1 MTPGRGGARD
11 ALLRALALA
20 PLLSIV
26 AYGVVLAQRVPSL
39 VHDTA
44 TSDSVGPMVIAESL
58 PSAHS
63 GSTVVMG
70 NAAHYTT
77 LWFDEA
83 TRWLPGH
90 DVVWQAMPYVLSL
103 LGLLLLAATVRR
115 LAGWRAALITLG
127 IGMATPPLLLLPLLA
142 QAYHSTTFVNGIVL
156 AALLVWLAMVRDLR
170 APRVIAAAAVL
181 AVVTGL
187 DVASDP
193 LLLVT
198 GVAPFAAA
206 AALAA
211 WRRRSRRAV
220 ETLFAAA
227 GVVAIA
233 LVAAGA
239 TVLVMRHQ
247 GFQVQG
253 LPLTLAS
260 PARANDNATL
270 LGHLLLDMANGR
282 LSLHDL
288 GDLGLL
294 RLLCGVLIVAAALVP
309 LSMLLRLLQ
318 PLHLLRRPQTS
329 SPPNHR
335 DSRERGDG
343 GAPIEGR
350 DVFLAFW
357 GCTALFT
364 AIAFIATTLPIDRNS
379 IRYLPPLFYAIAA
392 TVPFVAMRSR
402 AARAAIAGA
411 VAVVGLTGAVL
422 LHRASLVADFNVQP
436 QHGEALLATLEQ
448 HGLHRGYAGYWQAN
462 LVTWQSGGRIE
473 SRAVQQGEPCN
484 AVQRG
489 WFCPYPIFT
498 VSDWYAPQG
507 GPTYLIREQGG
518 AFVPDP
524 PPDALGTPREV
535 LHVDRFDIYVFDHDI
550 GADAARVTTGWPG
563 STGIVPVNGVRE
575 ETVHRC

>member
-1 MTPGRGGARD
+1 VTPGRGSARE
-11 ALLRALALA
+11 ALLRGLALA
-20 PLLSIV
+20 PLLSVV

-58 PSAHS
+58 PSAHP

-90 DVVWQAMPYVLSL
+90 DTVWQAMPYVLSL
-103 LGLLLLAATVRR
+103 FGLLLLAATVQR
-115 LAGWRAALITLG
+115 LAGWRSALITLG
-127 IGMATPPLLLLPLLA
+127 IGIATPPLLLLPLLA

-156 AALLVWLAMVRDLR
+156 GAVLVWLARVRDVR
-170 APRVIAAAAVL
+170 APRVLVAVALL

-198 GVAPFAAA
+198 GIAPFAAA
-206 AALAA
+206 ALLVA
-211 WRRRSRRAV
+211 WRRRTRRSV
-220 ETLFAAA
+220 ETLVAA
-227 GVVAIA
+227 GSVVVVA
-233 LVAAGA
+233 LVAAAA
-239 TVLVMRHQ
+239 TVLVMRHE
-247 GFQVQG
+247 GFHVQG

-260 PARANDNATL
+260 TARAGDNATL
-270 LGHLLLDMANGR
+270 FGHLLLDMANGR
-282 LSLHDL
+282 LALHDL
-288 GDLGLL
+288 GDLGAL

-309 LSMLLRLLQ
+309 LYMLLRLLH
-318 PLHLLRRPQTS
+318 PLHLLRPRHPS
-329 SPPNHR
+329 SPPNHGE
-335 DSRERGDG
+335 SRERGDG
-343 GAPIEGR
+343 GAPIEASTL
-350 DVFLAFW
+350 FQAFW
-357 GCTALFT
+357 SFTALFT

-392 TVPFVAMRSR
+392 TVPFIAVRSS
-402 AARAAIAGA
+402 AVRAAIATA
-411 VAVVGLTGAVL
+411 VAVTGVTGAVL

-436 QHGEALLATLEQ
+436 QHGDALVATLEQ

-498 VSDWYAPQG
+498 VSDWYAPQS
-507 GPTYLIREQGG
+507 GPSFLIREQGG
-518 AFVPDP
+518 AFVADP

-535 LHVDRFDIYVFDHDI
+535 LHVDRFDIYVFDRDI
-550 GADAARVTTGWPG
+550 GADAARVTTGWP
-563 STGIVPVNGVRE
+563 SS
-575 ETVHRC
+575 